1 MRSLPLTLVLLL
13 TLFLL
18 ACQPAVEHNKVED
31 TTTTVAAQS
40 VPGCILR
47 AGFDA
52 WEPYHY
58 LGQGEQPQGLD
69 IEILQAVAAELN
81 CELTLQQDTWAALLA
96 RLQSGELDMLPGAS
110 RSTERERYAW
120 FAGPYRQEQFVLYG
134 RTETALNFPN
144 VQALVA
150 AGHKVGLVS
159 GYYYGA
165 EIDELLGQ
173 QPDAFVSA
181 QLSELNMAR
190 LLDEEIS
197 ALLEDSM
204 VATAILRRKGLDRY
218 ISATA
223 ISLPASDVYLM
234 LSKASMGEAQLQEVT
249 NAISRLQQ
257 NGKLTQLIRQYQR

>member
-1 MRSLPLTLVLLL
+1 MRSLPLILVV
-13 TLFLL
+13 LFCVNLS
-18 ACQPAVEHNKVED
+18 ACQPAAEQNKPEQAAA
-31 TTTTVAAQS
+31 AAQ
-40 VPGCILR
+40 PAPAKCILR

-96 RLQSGELDMLPGAS
+96 RLQSGEPDILPGAS

-134 RTETALNFPN
+134 RTEAALNFPN
-144 VQALVA
+144 VLALVA

-234 LSKASMGEAQLQEVT
+234 LSKASVGEAQLQQL
-249 NAISRLQQ
+249 NAAVSRLQQ
-257 NGKLTQLIRQYQR
+257 QGVLTRLVQQYQQ